1 VALDRETQPAVMA
14 RTFAYL
20 YGAGGTLVLVTL
32 ALPHPSDRFV
42 PGLIAPALIALCVAL
57 VMWIGFER
65 IPVWV
70 FHFLPAGGA
79 VLVTIVLASGGKGAL
94 DAYAMLYIWV
104 ILSAFSFFGP
114 LEAAAN
120 LALVGFGYGAVL
132 VTKASVADV
141 GLRWLMAMGA
151 LTVVGIVLAL
161 LREQIDRLID
171 AMARDMN
178 DRRRAERM
186 ARESE
191 DRLRLILETAH
202 EAFISMDSMGVITD
216 WNEEAETVFGWPRGE
231 AIGRPLAE
239 MVIPLDY
246 REAHRKGMA
255 RFLETGEDAI
265 LNRPVEIAALHR
277 DGHEFPVEV
286 TISPLRIRGSY
297 TFNAFLR
304 DITERRRAEGHLA
317 AQHAVTSVLA
327 TCSTVE
333 EAVPRLLESIGESM
347 GWEVGSFW
355 TLDRDAG
362 LMRCAGSW
370 SSPAFAGGRFEDVSR
385 EMIFRRGEGLPGH
398 VWTTGQPAWVQDMA
412 ESVAFARAPVALE
425 QGLRNAVA
433 LPLLSE
439 HEVLGSIDFF
449 STEIRALDEDMIRM
463 LETISSQIGQFME
476 RKAAEREAERFKE
489 EFFMLVSHELRTPLT
504 SILGYLDL
512 LAEDEREN
520 LSERGMRSLE
530 VIERNSNR
538 LLRLVGDLLFVARVM
553 ETGEL
558 TLELAPVDMEAILRE
573 AVEAAMPRAEQQ
585 EIRLELETESAPRLE
600 GDRDRLGEV
609 VDNLLSNALKYTPK
623 GERVLAR
630 LSREGDA
637 ITIAVWNT
645 GAYIPEDERERLF
658 ERFYRASTATTD
670 VPGIG
675 LGLTITKAIVEAHG
689 GKIEAES
696 EPGEGTTF
704 RVRFPLP
711 RMLGNLVNARAPAG
725 AGAGSVV
732 SVPRDAGSKDAAAL
746 QP

>member
-1 VALDRETQPAVMA
+1 MILRPLLQRLRWSAQEQVALDRETQPAVMA
-14 RTFAYL
+14 RAFAYL
-20 YGAGGTLVLVTL
+20 YGAGGILVLVTL

-42 PGLIAPALIALCVAL
+42 PGLVAPALIALCVAL
-57 VMWIGFER
+57 VMLIGFDR
-65 IPVWV
+65 VPVWV
-70 FHFLPAGGA
+70 FRFLPGGGA
-79 VLVTIVLASGGKGAL
+79 VLVTLVVASGGTGAL
-94 DAYAMLYIWV
+94 DAYAMLYFWV

-114 LEAAAN
+114 LEAAAS
-120 LALVGFGYGAVL
+120 LVLVGFGYGAVL
-132 VTKASVADV
+132 VTKLGVSSV
-141 GLRWLMAMGA
+141 GLRLLMAMGA

-161 LREQIDRLID
+161 LREQIDRLFD

-178 DRRRAERM
+178 ERRRAERI

-202 EAFISMDSMGVITD
+202 EAFISMDSTGTITD
-216 WNEEAETVFGWPRGE
+216 WNEEAETVFGWSREE
-231 AIGRPLAE
+231 AVGRPLAE
-239 MVIPLDY
+239 TVIPLGQ
-246 REAHRKGMA
+246 REAHRQGMA
-255 RFLETGEDAI
+255 RFLETGEFAI

-277 DGHEFPVEV
+277 NGHEFPVEI
-286 TISPLRIRGSY
+286 TISPLLIRGSY
-297 TFNAFLR
+297 SFNAFLR
-304 DITERRRAEGHLA
+304 DITERRRAENHLA

-333 EAVPRLLESIGESM
+333 EAVPRLLESIGDSI

-355 TLDRDAG
+355 TVDRDAAV
-362 LMRCAGSW
+362 MRCAGTW
-370 SSPAFAGGRFEDVSR
+370 SSPAFAGGRFEETRRKMV
-385 EMIFRRGEGLPGH
+385 FPRGEGLPGH
-398 VWTTGQPAWVQDMA
+398 VWTTGKPTWVQDVA

-439 HEVLGSIDFF
+439 DEVLGSIDFF

-476 RKAAEREAERFKE
+476 RKGAEREAERFKE

-512 LAEDEREN
+512 LAEDEKGN

-538 LLRLVGDLLFVARVM
+538 LLRLVGDLLFVARVV

-558 TLELAPVDMEAILRE
+558 TLELAAVDMEAILRE
-573 AVEAAMPRAEQQ
+573 AVEAAMPRAEQR
-585 EIRLELETESAPRLE
+585 EIRLELETDSVPRLE

-623 GERVLAR
+623 GERVLVR
-630 LSREGDA
+630 LSRDGDA
-637 ITIAVWNT
+637 ITIAVRNT

-658 ERFYRASTATTD
+658 ERFFRASTATTE

-696 EPGEGTTF
+696 EPSEGTTF

-711 RMLGNLVNARAPAG
+711 RTL
-725 AGAGSVV
+725 
-732 SVPRDAGSKDAAAL
+732 AL
-746 QP
+746 QSDGSHSRVAA